1 MKNPDFD
8 WLIGLDWIGLIDPNN
23 DDLSGLALSEL
34 CSVVALG
41 ISTALASAHRQHARA
56 SAAMIIDRDRGPGV
70 VACEIE
76 KRR

>member
-1 MKNPDFD
+1 LID
-8 WLIGLDWIGLIDPNN
+8 WIGLDWIGLIDPNN

-56 SAAMIIDRDRGPGV
+56 AAMIIDRDRGPGV